1 VSSLAIAG
9 MVFTCIFA
17 GAVLGMV
24 LQTILPEH
32 HLSPDSK
39 DVVKVGMGLIATMAA
54 LVLGLLTGS
63 TKSAFD
69 AQDSEVKQSA
79 ANLILLD
86 RMLAHYGPETKGA
99 RDLLRSTVAQRLAVT
114 WPETGAPPV
123 AGEVP
128 GLTPAAER
136 IVNEIRALTPQNDSQ
151 RWFQSQALQI
161 SVNVMPDTASTPT
174 SADRTALL

>member
-1 VSSLAIAG
+1 
-9 MVFTCIFA
+9 
-17 GAVLGMV
+17 
-24 LQTILPEH
+24 
-32 HLSPDSK
+32 K

-63 TKSAFD
+63 SKSAFD

-86 RMLAHYGPETKGA
+86 RLLAHYGPETKAA
-99 RDLLRSTVAQRLAVT
+99 RDLLRSTRPQRLAVAWPRT
-114 WPETGAPPV
+114 WRPPV
-123 AGEVP
+123 WGGGP
-128 GLTPAAER
+128 GCPPAAER
-136 IVNEIRALTPQNDSQ
+136 IVDEIRALTPQNDSQ